1 MRRTTGLWLIVGFF
15 GYCLLPWYMVGD
27 GFLSFSWL
35 SEFGAGDTAPAA
47 FLATAQGRPWLA
59 PAGLSLLATIPIVL
73 ANGASTRRAWALIAI
88 AGTGLVMTMLQG
100 FMIQHFPDF
109 PFIAPFLSGAAQ
121 MQPGF
126 GAGAAVTLIALL
138 FMITTG
144 VAYLGKGRA
153 DAFVVGLIGLIVAL
167 VGVFVFFPLSQ
178 VLVRA
183 FELPDGSY
191 ALTEFVPRFFSSDIW
206 SLKCLV
212 GSGSC
217 GPAVNSVLLATM
229 TGTGTTLL
237 GLAFALVFTRTFFP
251 AKRLLRVLTVIP
263 IITPPF
269 VIGLAL
275 ILLFGR
281 SGAVTELVADLFGA
295 EKTRWIYGFWG
306 IYLAQMLSFTPIAF
320 LVLIGVVE
328 GVSPSMEEASQTLNA
343 DRWQTF
349 RDVSLPLMRPGL
361 ANSFLLG
368 FIESLADF
376 GNPLVLGGNYNVL
389 STEIY
394 FAIVGAVADPA
405 KAAILAI
412 ALLSLT
418 LGAFAIQRRWVGGKS
433 YTTVTGKADSGQHA
447 DLSPAVKA
455 ACYGTALPWAVFTA
469 IVYGMIIFGS
479 FVKLWGYDN
488 SFTLDHYIRA
498 FSVDFTNGIRW
509 TGVAWDSYFTTLSI
523 STIAAPLTALV
534 GLSTAYL
541 LVRQNFAGKNA
552 FEFGTMLSFAIPG
565 TVIGVSYI
573 MAFNVPPIE
582 LTGTGIILII
592 VFVFR
597 NMPVGVRGGI
607 AAMSQIDRSLD
618 EASITL
624 GANSFTTVR
633 RVIAPL
639 LGPAMLA
646 ALTYSFVR
654 AITSVSAVIFLVSA
668 QHNMATSFI
677 VGRVENGEFGLA
689 IAYSTVLIITMLSAI
704 LLLQLAI
711 GRRRLRRRDRLQSP
725 APVRSRLPSLL
736 PAGRTK

>member
-1 MRRTTGLWLIVGFF
+1 MVRTTSLWLLVGLF
-15 GYCLLPWYMVGD
+15 GYCLLPWFMVED
-27 GFLSFSWL
+27 GFWSFSWIQN
-35 SEFGAGDTAPAA
+35 FGTGETAPALFQA
-47 FLATAQGRPWLA
+47 LFQRRISLT
-59 PAGLSLLATIPIVL
+59 PAGIALAASAISLMLFSMPAV
-73 ANGASTRRAWALIAI
+73 RARALITI
-88 AGTGLVMTMLQG
+88 SGIGLLLMVFQG
-100 FMIQHFPDF
+100 F
-109 PFIAPFLSGAAQ
+109 APTSFGAVLQPAVVPAQ
-121 MQPGF
+121 AGF
-126 GAGAAVTLIALL
+126 GVGSAVTMIALL
-138 FMITTG
+138 FVLTTA
-144 VAYLGKGRA
+144 VSSLGKGG
-153 DAFVVGLIGLIVAL
+153 DAFVVGLIGLIIAL
-167 VGVFVFFPLSQ
+167 VGIFVFFPVGHILI
-178 VLVRA
+178 RA

-191 ALTEFVPRFFSSDIW
+191 ALSGFFARFFSSDIW
-206 SLKCLV
+206 SLKCV
-212 GSGSC
+212 IGAGSC
-217 GPAVNSVLLATM
+217 GPAVNSVLLAVM
-229 TGTGTTLL
+229 TGAGTTLL
-237 GLAFALVFTRTFFP
+237 GLAFALIFTRTEFR

-275 ILLFGR
+275 ILMFGR
-281 SGAVTELVADLFGA
+281 AGAVTEIFADLLGM

-328 GVSPSMEEASQTLNA
+328 GISPSMEEASQTLHA

-349 RDVSLPLMRPGL
+349 RRVSLPLMRPGL
-361 ANSFLLG
+361 ANAFLLG

-376 GNPLVLGGNYNVL
+376 GNPLVLGGNFNVL

-405 KAAILAI
+405 KAAILAM
-412 ALLSLT
+412 ALLCLT
-418 LGAFAIQRRWVGGKS
+418 LCAFVIQRRWIGKRS
-433 YTTVTGKADSGQHA
+433 YTTVTGKADSGQHSA
-447 DLSPAVKA
+447 LSPAVRT
-455 ACYGTALPWAVFTA
+455 ACYATALPWAAFTA
-469 IVYGMIIFGS
+469 IVYGMILFGS

-488 SFTLDHYIRA
+488 SFTLDHYLRA
-498 FSVDFTNGIRW
+498 FSIDLSNGIRW
-509 TGVAWDSYFTTLSI
+509 TGVAWDSYFTTLTI

-534 GLSTAYL
+534 GLATAYL

-582 LTGTGIILII
+582 LTGTSIILII

-607 AAMSQIDRSLD
+607 AAMSQLDKSFD

-668 QHNMATSFI
+668 KHNMATSFI

-704 LLLQLAI
+704 LLLQLLI
-711 GRRRLRRRDRLQSP
+711 GQRRLRRQNRLQKSVSSKP
-725 APVRSRLPSLL
+725 RILTLQ
-736 PAGRTK
+736 PAGRNK